1 MKITF
6 IRPNL
11 FDQRSTDAMTPLC
24 FAILK
29 GLTSEK
35 HEVVFHDER
44 LAPLPVNDHPDLV
57 AMTVET
63 YPARRSYQ
71 IAADYRRRGVKVV
84 MGGYHPTFLPE
95 EALQFA
101 DAIVIGDAEAVWHQ
115 VLEDAENNALSP
127 IYQGEEFPCLDGIK
141 FDRSIFQGKKYAP
154 VTLVQYGRG
163 CKYSCDFCSIRAFY
177 GSNLRQRPIGQVID
191 EIKRHAGKFL
201 FLVDDNIF
209 VNGDQ
214 ARELFEAL
222 IPLKKKWFCQ
232 VSIDIAKDPELV
244 ELMRKS
250 GCISALFGFESLN
263 TDNLKQMAK
272 SWNVHYGSYGDSI
285 RVIQDAG
292 IMIYG
297 TFVFGYD
304 QDTRD
309 SFEEAV
315 DFAIDHKF
323 YLANF
328 NPLTPMPGARLYDRM
343 VAEGRMLYDRWWLDE
358 NYRYGHATFTPLG
371 MTADELTA
379 GCFRARRKFNT
390 LSSILKRGM
399 AWRTNMRDVYRLGL
413 YWMSNVVSRR
423 EVYRK
428 QDRVLGAEDIPV
440 EWLDDQADVDPL
452 KVITL

>member
-29 GLTSEK
+29 GLTSDQ

-44 LAPLPVNDHPDLV
+44 LAALPVNDQPDLV

-63 YPARRSYQ
+63 YTARRSYQ

-115 VLEDAENNALSP
+115 VLEDAENNSLSS

-304 QDTRD
+304 QDTRN
-309 SFEEAV
+309 SFDEAV
-315 DFAIDHKF
+315 EFAIDHKF

-343 VAEGRMLYDRWWLDE
+343 VAEERMLYDRWWLDE

-440 EWLDDQADVDPL
+440 AWLDDQEEVDPL

>member
-29 GLTSEK
+29 GLTSDQ

-44 LAPLPVNDHPDLV
+44 LAPLPVNDLPDLV

-63 YPARRSYQ
+63 YTARRSYQ

-101 DAIVIGDAEAVWHQ
+101 DAIVIGDAEGVWHQ
-115 VLEDAENNALSP
+115 VLEDAENNSLSS

-304 QDTRD
+304 QDTRN
-309 SFEEAV
+309 SFDEAV
-315 DFAIDHKF
+315 EFAIDHKF

-343 VAEGRMLYDRWWLDE
+343 VAEERMLYDRWWLDE

-440 EWLDDQADVDPL
+440 AWLDDQEEVDPL

>member
-1 MKITF
+1 
-6 IRPNL
+6 
-11 FDQRSTDAMTPLC
+11 
-24 FAILK
+24 
-29 GLTSEK
+29 
-35 HEVVFHDER
+35 
-44 LAPLPVNDHPDLV
+44 
-57 AMTVET
+57 
-63 YPARRSYQ
+63 
-71 IAADYRRRGVKVV
+71 
-84 MGGYHPTFLPE
+84 
-95 EALQFA
+95 
-101 DAIVIGDAEAVWHQ
+101 
-115 VLEDAENNALSP
+115 
-127 IYQGEEFPCLDGIK
+127 
-141 FDRSIFQGKKYAP
+141 
-154 VTLVQYGRG
+154 
-163 CKYSCDFCSIRAFY
+163 
-177 GSNLRQRPIGQVID
+177 
-191 EIKRHAGKFL
+191 
-201 FLVDDNIF
+201 
-209 VNGDQ
+209 
-214 ARELFEAL
+214 
-222 IPLKKKWFCQ
+222 
-232 VSIDIAKDPELV
+232 
-244 ELMRKS
+244 MRKS

-297 TFVFGYD
+297 TFWFGFD
-304 QDTRD
+304 QYTRD

-315 DFAIDHKF
+315 DVAIDHKF

-371 MTADELTA
+371 MTAEELTA

>member
-1 MKITF
+1 MQISF

-29 GLTSEK
+29 GLTPEK
-35 HEVVFHDER
+35 HQVTFHDER
-44 LAPLPVNDHPDLV
+44 LAPLPTDDRPDLV

-63 YPARRSYQ
+63 YTARRAYQ
-71 IAADYRRRGVKVV
+71 IASDYRRRGIKVV
-84 MGGYHPTFLPE
+84 MGGYHPTFLPD
-95 EALQFA
+95 EALQFS
-101 DAIVIGDAEAVWHQ
+101 DAVVIGDAEAVWPK
-115 VLEDAENNALSP
+115 VLEDAESGVLAP

-141 FDRSIFQGKKYAP
+141 FDRSIFAGKKYAP

-177 GSNLRQRPIGQVID
+177 GSNLRQRPISQVID
-191 EIKRHAGKFL
+191 EIKTHAGKFL

-209 VNGDQ
+209 VNVDQ
-214 ARELFEAL
+214 AKELFEAM
-222 IPLKKKWFCQ
+222 IPLKRKWFCQ

-244 ELMRKS
+244 DLMRRS

-285 RVIQDAG
+285 KVIQDAG

-304 QDTRD
+304 QDTSD

-315 DFAIDHKF
+315 EFAVDHKF

-328 NPLTPMPGARLYDRM
+328 NPLTPMPGARLYDRL
-343 VAEGRMLYDRWWLDE
+343 VSEGRMLYDRWWLDE
-358 NYRYGHATFTPLG
+358 NYRYGHATFEPVG
-371 MTADELTA
+371 MTSEELTA
-379 GCFRARRKFNT
+379 GCFRARRSFNT
-390 LSSILKRGM
+390 VSSILRRGL
-399 AWRTNMRDVYRLGL
+399 AWKTNMRDVYRLGL
-413 YWMSNVVSRR
+413 FWMSNVVSRR

-428 QDRVLGAEDIPV
+428 QDRVLGAANIPLDWEKEDRPH
-440 EWLDDQADVDPL
+440 DPL
-452 KVITL
+452 KVVTL